1 MENKLV
7 TNKLVTNKLVTNNY
21 IENKAVRD
29 WLEYNPY
36 RALKNQIL
44 RKKAEDSWGKSVTGK
59 NSVQWTT
66 TLSETIFKEYLE
78 SQRAQIIK
86 KKIYKSSE
94 GKKLKPDFETETAL
108 YEIKCRTWN
117 TPGTAGEK
125 ILGVPYKY
133 SELPRLSGKP
143 LYIVLM
149 AYQEKEDFGLFSTSS
164 PEKKELIEYW
174 RSKRI
179 TFVKFTDLI
188 KG

>member
-1 MENKLV
+1 MENKFV
-7 TNKLVTNKLVTNNY
+7 
-21 IENKAVRD
+21 ENKDVRN
-29 WLEYNPY
+29 WLECNPY

-44 RKKAEDSWGKSVTGK
+44 RKKAEDSWGKTVTGK

-66 TLSETIFKEYLE
+66 TLSETIFQEYL
-78 SQRAQIIK
+78 QTTNNKII

-94 GKKLKPDFETETAL
+94 GKKLKPDFETEKAV

-117 TPGTAGEK
+117 TTGTAGEK

-174 RSKRI
+174 QTKGI
-179 TFVKFTDLI
+179 TFVKFTDLL
-188 KG
+188 KELST